1 MLSHGKAFLSP
12 VEHKFGKELLTTSMM
27 GKEGTPPKGFFP
39 LKSRASVTA
48 IPSVSASVPP
58 VWGKG
63 KKGRTARLK
72 DGVS

>member
-1 MLSHGKAFLSP
+1 MLSHGKVFLSP

-39 LKSRASVTA
+39 PLKSRASVTA
-48 IPSVSASVPP
+48 IPSVNASVPP

-63 KKGRTARLK
+63 KKEGQ
-72 DGVS
+72 